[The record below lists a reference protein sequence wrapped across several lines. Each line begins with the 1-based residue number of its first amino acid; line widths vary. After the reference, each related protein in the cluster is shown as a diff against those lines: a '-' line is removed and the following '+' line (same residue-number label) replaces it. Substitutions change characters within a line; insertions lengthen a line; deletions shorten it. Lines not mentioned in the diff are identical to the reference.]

1 MPLPV
6 AEPPR
11 ACGPAR
17 RSCGPLPRRAGFT
30 LIEVL
35 AALVIVALGMLGV
48 IQAVSQT
55 ARNGTY
61 LREKTLAHW
70 IAMNLITERRLDT
83 SPPEV
88 AESSDEL
95 EFAGQRWRW
104 SLRVTQTAVESL
116 RRMDV
121 SVRRADAPEET
132 SLATVTGFYGTAIG
146 AAGGSGL
153 AWAGAPGD
161 GGDGGDDGNDGDGDG
176 QGDPKDNPGPG
187 FGGLTPAPGPTPP
200 APEPDPPEDSGE
212 GTE

>member
-1 MPLPV
+1 MTSAD
-6 AEPPR
+6 AE
-11 ACGPAR
+11 R
-17 RSCGPLPRRAGFT
+17 RRQRKGTRGFT

-70 IAMNLITERRLDT
+70 IAMNVITERRLLP

-88 AESSDEL
+88 AETSDDV

-104 SLRVTQTAVESL
+104 TMQVTQTEVESL

-121 SVRRADAPEET
+121 SVRPADRPDGEA
-132 SLATVTGFYGTAIG
+132 LVTVTGFYGTAIG
-146 AAGGSGL
+146 AVGGSTLPWTNGQP
-153 AWAGAPGD
+153 ASADD
-161 GGDGGDDGNDGDGDG
+161 GEDGGDDAAEEAVEQPDTGDD
-176 QGDPKDNPGPG
+176 
-187 FGGLTPAPGPTPP
+187 TPSRRRRDTPP
-200 APEPDPPEDSGE
+200 EEDAE
-212 GTE
+212 